1 MAEENEKRI
10 LKIFTIKSDDTLLS
24 VLEKNRVASES
35 LQAKITADLVNKNY
49 TEKDI
54 SDLIQKEAGV
64 AVQDAQNIAKEVIN
78 IVVPTIKEISK
89 KTYLR

>member
-35 LQAKITADLVNKNY
+35 LQAKITADLV
-49 TEKDI
+49 
-54 SDLIQKEAGV
+54 
-64 AVQDAQNIAKEVIN
+64 
-78 IVVPTIKEISK
+78 K
-89 KTYLR
+89 KTTQKKIYLI